1 MITAFSK
8 EKCCRRRAFT
18 SRQEIDVRVIVFVRG
33 PRIVAFDTP
42 VQAKLPVIKLINTT
56 DNMKTILGYL

>member
-1 MITAFSK
+1 M
-8 EKCCRRRAFT
+8 
-18 SRQEIDVRVIVFVRG
+18 RVIVFVRG

-42 VQAKLPVIKLINTT
+42 VQAKLPVNKLINTT